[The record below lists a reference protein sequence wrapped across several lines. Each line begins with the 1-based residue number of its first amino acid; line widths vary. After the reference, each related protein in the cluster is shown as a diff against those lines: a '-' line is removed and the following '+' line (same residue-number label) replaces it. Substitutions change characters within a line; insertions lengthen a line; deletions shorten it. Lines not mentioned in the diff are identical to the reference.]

1 MNKENN
7 QVSKSDEQQLNRK
20 RRSGYFDYSLL
31 FIWIFIMLLGYVL
44 LYSASSYTALNK
56 YNSSIYFLKNQLIAT
71 AMGLVV
77 MIPMIFF
84 DYRILKKFSKIIYG
98 ASIVSV
104 FLVLTP
110 MGIEANGARRWV
122 DLKIVSFQ
130 PAELVKISVI
140 LLTAFLLSK
149 CGRDALK
156 HGKICWQIYSI
167 SIFGAAVLFVV
178 TSNLSSAIIVLGIGA
193 VMLIVAGAC
202 KFFTGIIAAGIGV
215 GVVSLFFLGEFSD
228 LGFRFSRIAV
238 WRNPEAYMDKGG
250 YQVMQGLYAIGSGG
264 LFGKGLGNS
273 AQKLGYVPEA
283 SNDMIFSIICEE
295 LGIFGALCIIALF
308 IFLIRRMRYI
318 ASNASDLFGSMVV
331 VGVLAHISI
340 QVVLNI
346 AVVTNFIPNTGVSL
360 PFISY
365 GGTSLMFLMIEM
377 GMVLSVSRR
386 IKRIR

>member
-31 FIWIFIMLLGYVL
+31 FVWIFIMLLGYVL

-84 DYRILKKFSKIIYG
+84 DYRILKKCSKFIYG

-377 GMVLSVSRR
+377 AMVLSVSRR